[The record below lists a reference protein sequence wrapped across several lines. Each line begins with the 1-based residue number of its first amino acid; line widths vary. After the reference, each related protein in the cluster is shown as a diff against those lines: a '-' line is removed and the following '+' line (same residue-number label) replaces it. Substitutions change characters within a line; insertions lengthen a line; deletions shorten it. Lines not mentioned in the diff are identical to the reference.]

1 MKYSNELLLLGKEA
15 KEAAKVLASLDSEDR
30 NRSLYKIAENLM
42 ANKEQILIA
51 NKKDCE
57 EAINNG
63 LDDSLIDRIYLDDKR
78 LSDIAN
84 DVITIAELTDPLQEV
99 FDMKSLPN
107 GLRIEKRRVPL
118 GVIGAIYENRPNVT
132 VDFSALCIKSG
143 NSVILRGGKEGILT
157 NIALSVLIRD
167 SLVDTGV
174 NKNIVQIIK
183 STNRDLVNQ
192 MLNMKDYIDLI
203 IPRGGSK
210 LVNMVAN
217 ESRIPAITGGIGVCH
232 IYVDE
237 YADIDMAI
245 SIVNNAKVN
254 RPSVCNA
261 MDTLL
266 INKKI
271 YQELLP
277 KIANVLFESGVEI
290 RCDERAFDILK
301 GHNSNLVVK
310 ANQDDWGMEFLSLIA
325 SVKIVDSIQ
334 DALKHIEEF
343 GSGHTEAIIT
353 NNSYSSDKFLNEVD
367 ASAVMV
373 NASTRFNDGGQFGLG
388 AEVAISTNKIHAR
401 GPMGLRELTSYK
413 WIVIG
418 DGQIRA

>member
-1 MKYSNELLLLGKEA
+1 MKNSNELFLQGDEA
-15 KEAAKVLASLDSEDR
+15 KKAAKELAILGAEPR
-30 NRSLYKIAENLM
+30 NKALYEIAENLM
-42 ANKEQILIA
+42 LNKDQILIA
-51 NKKDCE
+51 NTKDCE
-57 EAINNG
+57 EAAKNG
-63 LDDSLIDRIYLDDKR
+63 MGDSLIDRIYLDDKR
-78 LSDIAN
+78 LNNIAK
-84 DVITIAELTDPLQEV
+84 DVITITELPDPLEEV
-99 FDMKSLPN
+99 FDIKSLPN

-157 NIALSVLIRD
+157 NIALSTLIRD
-167 SLVDTGV
+167 SLEVTGI
-174 NKNIVQIIK
+174 NKNIVQIVK

-203 IPRGGSK
+203 IPRGGAE
-210 LVNMVAN
+210 LVNMVADK
-217 ESRIPAITGGIGVCH
+217 SKIPAITGGIGVCH
-232 IYVDE
+232 VYVDE
-237 YADIDMAI
+237 FADIEMAI
-245 SIVNNAKVN
+245 SIANNAKVN

-266 INKKI
+266 LNKKI
-271 YQELLP
+271 YRELLP
-277 KIANVLFESGVEI
+277 KIANIWFKSGVEI
-290 RCDERAFDILK
+290 RCDEASFDILK
-301 GHNSNLVVK
+301 EYNSDLVVR

-325 SVKIVDSIQ
+325 SVKIVDSIEE
-334 DALKHIEEF
+334 ALKHIEEF

-353 NNSYSSDKFLNEVD
+353 NNSSTSDKFLNEVD

-413 WIVIG
+413 WIVMG
-418 DGQIRA
+418 EGHIRA

>member
-1 MKYSNELLLLGKEA
+1 MKNSNELFLQGDEA
-15 KEAAKVLASLDSEDR
+15 KKAAKELAILGAESR
-30 NRSLYKIAENLM
+30 NRALYKIAENLM
-42 ANKEQILIA
+42 LNKDQILIA
-51 NKKDCE
+51 NTKDCE
-57 EAINNG
+57 EAVKNG
-63 LDDSLIDRIYLDDKR
+63 MGDSLIDRIYLDDKR
-78 LSDIAN
+78 LSNIAK
-84 DVITIAELTDPLQEV
+84 DVITITELPDPLEEV
-99 FDMKSLPN
+99 FDIKSLPN

-157 NIALSVLIRD
+157 NIALSTLIRD
-167 SLVDTGV
+167 SLEVTGI
-174 NKNIVQIIK
+174 NKNIVQIVK

-192 MLNMKDYIDLI
+192 MLDMKDYIDLI
-203 IPRGGSK
+203 IPRGGAE
-210 LVNMVAN
+210 LVNMVADK
-217 ESRIPAITGGIGVCH
+217 SKIPAITGGIGVCH
-232 IYVDE
+232 VYVDE
-237 YADIDMAI
+237 FADTEMAI
-245 SIVNNAKVN
+245 SIANNAKVN

-266 INKKI
+266 LNKKI
-271 YQELLP
+271 YRELLP
-277 KIANVLFESGVEI
+277 KIANIWFESGVEI
-290 RCDERAFDILK
+290 RCDEASFDILK
-301 GHNSNLVVK
+301 EYNSDLVVR

-325 SVKIVDSIQ
+325 SVKIVDSIEE
-334 DALKHIEEF
+334 ALKHIEEF

-353 NNSYSSDKFLNEVD
+353 NNSSNCDKFLNEVD

-413 WIVIG
+413 WIVMG
-418 DGQIRA
+418 EGHIRA

>member
-1 MKYSNELLLLGKEA
+1 LKYSNELLLLGKEA

-42 ANKEQILIA
+42 VNKEQILIA

-57 EAINNG
+57 EAISNG

-78 LSDIAN
+78 LSDISK
-84 DVITIAELTDPLQEV
+84 DVITIAELPDPLDEI
-99 FDMKSLPN
+99 FDIKSLPN

-143 NSVILRGGKEGILT
+143 NAVILRGGKEGILT
-157 NIALSVLIRD
+157 NIALSGLIRD

-174 NKNIVQIIK
+174 NKNIIQIVK

-217 ESRIPAITGGIGVCH
+217 KSRIPAITGGIGVCH
-232 IYVDE
+232 VYVDE

-266 INKKI
+266 INKNI

-301 GHNSNLVVK
+301 AHNSNLVVR

-325 SVKIVDSIQ
+325 SVKIVDSMQ
-334 DALKHIEEF
+334 DAFKHIEEF

-353 NNSYSSDKFLNEVD
+353 NNSYSSDKFLDEVD

>member
-271 YQELLP
+271 YQELGNTNIQFISSSFFMTILWIFNIGTGIILLERYFP
-277 KIANVLFESGVEI
+277 EIKDKTAKNFLYLIIGLGHLIAIILMFSERVSPNLVFCFIANIISFSCSLLYYII
-290 RCDERAFDILK
+290 RERL
-301 GHNSNLVVK
+301 
-310 ANQDDWGMEFLSLIA
+310 
-325 SVKIVDSIQ
+325 
-334 DALKHIEEF
+334 
-343 GSGHTEAIIT
+343 
-353 NNSYSSDKFLNEVD
+353 
-367 ASAVMV
+367 
-373 NASTRFNDGGQFGLG
+373 
-388 AEVAISTNKIHAR
+388 AEK
-401 GPMGLRELTSYK
+401 
-413 WIVIG
+413 
-418 DGQIRA
+418 